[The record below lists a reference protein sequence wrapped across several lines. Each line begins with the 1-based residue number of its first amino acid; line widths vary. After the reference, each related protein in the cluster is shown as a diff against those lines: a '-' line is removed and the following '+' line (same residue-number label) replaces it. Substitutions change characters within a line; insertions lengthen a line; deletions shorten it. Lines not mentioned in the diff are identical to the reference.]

1 MKKQQLIGLLGL
13 LMMSMVGL
21 IIGVVADDGDEP
33 VTNTTEIEAVIE
45 EPVEVE
51 EIQEEIVEE
60 AVIEEP
66 EEEVEQVVEEPTE
79 PEVVEEEETST
90 FDPDELQYYLT
101 TTLSDAEYQ
110 AYFDEI
116 IVDKETLTIREIEF
130 DAHIMFV
137 NQSEKYKTRCEL
149 MLASGDYN
157 EDGSFSGPYIKT
169 RDIAYIDLEG
179 AHEGSNV
186 RVRATIDGYDMDGG
200 YLKITIRDITL
211 R

>member
-13 LMMSMVGL
+13 LMMSFVGL
-21 IIGVVADDGDEP
+21 FIGVVADDGDEP
-33 VTNTTEIEAVIE
+33 VTNTTEIETVIE
-45 EPVEVE
+45 EPVEAE
-51 EIQEEIVEE
+51 EIQEEIIEE
-60 AVIEEP
+60 AEIEEP
-66 EEEVEQVVEEPTE
+66 EEEVEQVVEEQ
-79 PEVVEEEETST
+79 VDM
-90 FDPDELQYYLT
+90 FDYDALEYYLT
-101 TTLSDAEYQ
+101 TNLTDSEYQ

-116 IVDKETLTIREIEF
+116 AVDDKTLTVREIEF

-157 EDGSFSGPYIKT
+157 EDGSFTGPYIKT

>member
-13 LMMSMVGL
+13 LMMSFVGL
-21 IIGVVADDGDEP
+21 TIACVADDEEP
-33 VTNTTEIEAVIE
+33 VTNKTEIETVIE

-66 EEEVEQVVEEPTE
+66 EEEVEQVVEEQ
-79 PEVVEEEETST
+79 VDM
-90 FDPDELQYYLT
+90 FDYDALEYYLT
-101 TTLSDAEYQ
+101 TNLTDSEYQ

-116 IVDKETLTIREIEF
+116 AIDDKTLTVREIEF

>member
-13 LMMSMVGL
+13 LMMSFVGL
-21 IIGVVADDGDEP
+21 FIASVAEDDEP
-33 VTNTTEIEAVIE
+33 VTNKTEIETVIE

-51 EIQEEIVEE
+51 EIQKDIVEE
-60 AVIEEP
+60 AAIEEP
-66 EEEVEQVVEEPTE
+66 EEEVEVVEEQ
-79 PEVVEEEETST
+79 VDM
-90 FDPDELQYYLT
+90 FDYDALEYYLT
-101 TTLSDAEYQ
+101 TNLTDSEYKT
-110 AYFDEI
+110 YFESI
-116 IVDKETLTIREIEF
+116 EWVDGTSELREIEF

>member
-13 LMMSMVGL
+13 LMMSFVGL
-21 IIGVVADDGDEP
+21 FIASVADDEEP
-33 VTNTTEIEAVIE
+33 VTNKTEIETVIE

-51 EIQEEIVEE
+51 EIQEDIIEE

-66 EEEVEQVVEEPTE
+66 EEEVEQVIEEQ
-79 PEVVEEEETST
+79 VDM
-90 FDPDELQYYLT
+90 FDYDALEYYLT
-101 TTLSDAEYQ
+101 TNLTDSEYQ

-116 IVDKETLTIREIEF
+116 AVDDKTLTVREIEF

>member
-13 LMMSMVGL
+13 LMMSFVGL
-21 IIGVVADDGDEP
+21 FITSVADDEEP
-33 VTNTTEIEAVIE
+33 VTNKTEIETVIE

-66 EEEVEQVVEEPTE
+66 EEEVEQVVEEQ
-79 PEVVEEEETST
+79 VDM
-90 FDPDELQYYLT
+90 FDYDALEYYLT
-101 TTLSDAEYQ
+101 TNLTDSEYQ

-116 IVDKETLTIREIEF
+116 AVDDKTLTVREIEF

-137 NQSEKYKTRCEL
+137 NQSEKYKTRCKL

-157 EDGSFSGPYIKT
+157 EDGSFTGPYIKT

-200 YLKITIRDITL
+200 YLKITIRDISV

>member
-13 LMMSMVGL
+13 LMMSFVGL
-21 IIGVVADDGDEP
+21 FISSVADDEEP
-33 VTNTTEIEAVIE
+33 VTNKTEIETVIE
-45 EPVEVE
+45 EPVGVE

-66 EEEVEQVVEEPTE
+66 EEEVEQVVEEQ
-79 PEVVEEEETST
+79 VDM
-90 FDPDELQYYLT
+90 FDYDALEYYLT
-101 TTLSDAEYQ
+101 TNLTDSEYQ

-116 IVDKETLTIREIEF
+116 AIDDKTLTVREIEF

>member
-13 LMMSMVGL
+13 LMMSFVGL
-21 IIGVVADDGDEP
+21 TIACVADDGDEP
-33 VTNTTEIEAVIE
+33 VTNKTEIETVIE
-45 EPVEVE
+45 EPVKVE

-60 AVIEEP
+60 EVIEEP
-66 EEEVEQVVEEPTE
+66 EEEVEQVVEEQ
-79 PEVVEEEETST
+79 VDM
-90 FDPDELQYYLT
+90 FDYDALEYYLT
-101 TTLSDAEYQ
+101 TNLTDSEYQ

-116 IVDKETLTIREIEF
+116 AVDDKTLTVREIEF

-157 EDGSFSGPYIKT
+157 EDGSFTGPYIKT

>member
-13 LMMSMVGL
+13 LMMSFVGL
-21 IIGVVADDGDEP
+21 FIASVADDEEP
-33 VTNTTEIEAVIE
+33 VTNKTEIETVIE

-66 EEEVEQVVEEPTE
+66 EEEVEQVVEEQ
-79 PEVVEEEETST
+79 VDM
-90 FDPDELQYYLT
+90 FDYDALEYYLT
-101 TTLSDAEYQ
+101 TNLTDSEYQ

-116 IVDKETLTIREIEF
+116 AIDDKTLTVREIEF

>member
-13 LMMSMVGL
+13 LMMSFVGL
-21 IIGVVADDGDEP
+21 FIASVADDEEP
-33 VTNTTEIEAVIE
+33 VTNKTEIETVIE
-45 EPVEVE
+45 EPVGVE

-66 EEEVEQVVEEPTE
+66 EEEVEQVVEEQ
-79 PEVVEEEETST
+79 VDM
-90 FDPDELQYYLT
+90 FDYDALEYYLT
-101 TTLSDAEYQ
+101 TNLTDSEYQ

-116 IVDKETLTIREIEF
+116 AIDDKTLTVREIEF

-157 EDGSFSGPYIKT
+157 EDGSFTGPYIKT

>member
-13 LMMSMVGL
+13 LMMSFVGL
-21 IIGVVADDGDEP
+21 FIASVAEDDEP
-33 VTNTTEIEAVIE
+33 VTNKTEIETVIE

-51 EIQEEIVEE
+51 EIQEDVVEE

-66 EEEVEQVVEEPTE
+66 EEEVEQVVEEQ
-79 PEVVEEEETST
+79 VDM
-90 FDPDELQYYLT
+90 FDYDALEYYLT
-101 TTLSDAEYQ
+101 TNLTDSEYQ

-116 IVDKETLTIREIEF
+116 AVDDKTLTVREIEF

-169 RDIAYIDLEG
+169 RDIAYIDLDG

-186 RVRATIDGYDMDGG
+186 KVRATINGYDMDGG

>member
-13 LMMSMVGL
+13 LMMSFVGL
-21 IIGVVADDGDEP
+21 FIASVAEDDEP
-33 VTNTTEIEAVIE
+33 VMNKTEIETVIE

-66 EEEVEQVVEEPTE
+66 EEEVEQVVEEQ
-79 PEVVEEEETST
+79 VDM
-90 FDPDELQYYLT
+90 FDYDALEYYLT
-101 TTLSDAEYQ
+101 TNLTDSEYQ

-116 IVDKETLTIREIEF
+116 AVDDKTLTVREIEF

-169 RDIAYIDLEG
+169 RDIAYIDLDG

>member
-13 LMMSMVGL
+13 LMMSFVGL
-21 IIGVVADDGDEP
+21 FIASVADDEEP
-33 VTNTTEIEAVIE
+33 VTNKTEIETVIE
-45 EPVEVE
+45 EPVGVE

-66 EEEVEQVVEEPTE
+66 EEEVEQVVEEQ
-79 PEVVEEEETST
+79 VDM
-90 FDPDELQYYLT
+90 FDYDALEYYLT
-101 TTLSDAEYQ
+101 TNLTDSEYQ

-116 IVDKETLTIREIEF
+116 AVDDKTLTVREIEF

>member
-13 LMMSMVGL
+13 LMMSFVGL
-21 IIGVVADDGDEP
+21 TIACVADDEEP
-33 VTNTTEIEAVIE
+33 VTNKTEIETVIE

-66 EEEVEQVVEEPTE
+66 EEEVEQVVEEQ
-79 PEVVEEEETST
+79 VDM
-90 FDPDELQYYLT
+90 FDYDALEYYLT
-101 TTLSDAEYQ
+101 TNLTDSEYK

-116 IVDKETLTIREIEF
+116 SMDEKTLTMREIEF

-169 RDIAYIDLEG
+169 RDIAYIDLDG

>member
-13 LMMSMVGL
+13 IMMSFVGL
-21 IIGVVADDGDEP
+21 FIASVAEDDEP
-33 VTNTTEIEAVIE
+33 VMNKTEIETVIE

-66 EEEVEQVVEEPTE
+66 EEEVEQVIEEQ
-79 PEVVEEEETST
+79 VDM
-90 FDPDELQYYLT
+90 FDYDALEYYLT
-101 TTLSDAEYQ
+101 TNLTDSEYQ

-116 IVDKETLTIREIEF
+116 AVDDKTLTVREIEF

>member
-13 LMMSMVGL
+13 LMMSFVGL
-21 IIGVVADDGDEP
+21 TIACVADDDEP
-33 VTNTTEIEAVIE
+33 VTNTTEIETVIE

-66 EEEVEQVVEEPTE
+66 EEEVEQVVEEQ
-79 PEVVEEEETST
+79 VDM
-90 FDPDELQYYLT
+90 FDYDALEYYLT
-101 TTLSDAEYQ
+101 TNLTDSEYQ

-116 IVDKETLTIREIEF
+116 AIDDKTLTVREIEF

-157 EDGSFSGPYIKT
+157 EDGSFTGPYIKT
-169 RDIAYIDLEG
+169 RDIAYIDLDG

>member
-13 LMMSMVGL
+13 LMMSFVGL
-21 IIGVVADDGDEP
+21 FIASVAEDDEP
-33 VTNTTEIEAVIE
+33 VTNKTEIETVIE

-51 EIQEEIVEE
+51 EIQEEIIEE

-66 EEEVEQVVEEPTE
+66 EKEVEQVVEEQ
-79 PEVVEEEETST
+79 VDM
-90 FDPDELQYYLT
+90 FDYDALEYYLT
-101 TTLSDAEYQ
+101 TNLTDSEYQ

-116 IVDKETLTIREIEF
+116 AVDDKTLTVREIEF

>member
-13 LMMSMVGL
+13 LMMSFVGL
-21 IIGVVADDGDEP
+21 FIASVAEDDEP
-33 VTNTTEIEAVIE
+33 VTNKTEIETVIE

-51 EIQEEIVEE
+51 EIQEDIVEE
-60 AVIEEP
+60 AEIEEP
-66 EEEVEQVVEEPTE
+66 EEEVEQVVEEQ
-79 PEVVEEEETST
+79 VDM
-90 FDPDELQYYLT
+90 FDYDALEYYLT
-101 TTLSDAEYQ
+101 TNLTDSEYQ

-116 IVDKETLTIREIEF
+116 AIDDKTLTVREIEF

-169 RDIAYIDLEG
+169 RDIAYIDLDG

-200 YLKITIRDITL
+200 YLKITIRDISL

>member
-13 LMMSMVGL
+13 LMMSFVGL
-21 IIGVVADDGDEP
+21 FIASVADDEEP
-33 VTNTTEIEAVIE
+33 VTNKTEIETVIE
-45 EPVEVE
+45 EPVGVE

-66 EEEVEQVVEEPTE
+66 EEEVEQVVEEQ
-79 PEVVEEEETST
+79 VDM
-90 FDPDELQYYLT
+90 FDYDALEYYLT
-101 TTLSDAEYQ
+101 TNLTDSEYQ

-116 IVDKETLTIREIEF
+116 AVDDKTLTVREIEF

-157 EDGSFSGPYIKT
+157 EDGSFTGPYIKT

>member
-13 LMMSMVGL
+13 LMMSFVGL
-21 IIGVVADDGDEP
+21 FIASVAEDDEP
-33 VTNTTEIEAVIE
+33 VMNKTEIETVIE

-66 EEEVEQVVEEPTE
+66 EEEVEQVVEEQ
-79 PEVVEEEETST
+79 VDM
-90 FDPDELQYYLT
+90 FDYDALEYYLT
-101 TTLSDAEYQ
+101 TNLTDSEYQ

-116 IVDKETLTIREIEF
+116 AVDDKTSTVREIEF

>member
-13 LMMSMVGL
+13 LMMSFVGL
-21 IIGVVADDGDEP
+21 FIASVADDEEP
-33 VTNTTEIEAVIE
+33 VTNKTEIETVIE

-66 EEEVEQVVEEPTE
+66 EEEVEQVVEEQ
-79 PEVVEEEETST
+79 VDM
-90 FDPDELQYYLT
+90 FDYDALEYYLT
-101 TTLSDAEYQ
+101 TNLTDSEYQ

-116 IVDKETLTIREIEF
+116 AVDDKTSTVREIEF

>member
-13 LMMSMVGL
+13 LMMSFVGL
-21 IIGVVADDGDEP
+21 FIASVADDEEP
-33 VTNTTEIEAVIE
+33 VTNKTEIETAIE
-45 EPVEVE
+45 EPVGVE

-66 EEEVEQVVEEPTE
+66 EEEVEQVVEEQ
-79 PEVVEEEETST
+79 VDM
-90 FDPDELQYYLT
+90 FDYDALEYYLT
-101 TTLSDAEYQ
+101 TNLTDSEYQ

-116 IVDKETLTIREIEF
+116 AIDDKTLTVREIEF

-149 MLASGDYN
+149 MLASGDYS
-157 EDGSFSGPYIKT
+157 EDGSFTGPYIKT

>member
-13 LMMSMVGL
+13 LMMSFVGL
-21 IIGVVADDGDEP
+21 FIASVADDEEP
-33 VTNTTEIEAVIE
+33 VTNKTEIETVIE

-51 EIQEEIVEE
+51 EIQKDIVEE
-60 AVIEEP
+60 EVIEEP
-66 EEEVEQVVEEPTE
+66 VEEVEQVVEEQ
-79 PEVVEEEETST
+79 VDM
-90 FDPDELQYYLT
+90 FDYDALEYYLT
-101 TTLSDAEYQ
+101 TNLTDSEYQ

-116 IVDKETLTIREIEF
+116 AVDDKTLTVREIEF

-157 EDGSFSGPYIKT
+157 EDGSFTGPYIKT
-169 RDIAYIDLEG
+169 RDIAYIDLDG

>member
-13 LMMSMVGL
+13 LMMSFVGL
-21 IIGVVADDGDEP
+21 FIASVADDEEP
-33 VTNTTEIEAVIE
+33 VTNKTEIETVIE

-66 EEEVEQVVEEPTE
+66 EEEVEQVVEEQ
-79 PEVVEEEETST
+79 VDM
-90 FDPDELQYYLT
+90 FDYDALEYYLT
-101 TTLSDAEYQ
+101 TNLTDSEYQ

-116 IVDKETLTIREIEF
+116 AIDDKTLTVREIEF

-200 YLKITIRDITL
+200 
-211 R
+211 

>member
-13 LMMSMVGL
+13 LMMSFVGL
-21 IIGVVADDGDEP
+21 TIACVADDDEP
-33 VTNTTEIEAVIE
+33 VTNKTEIETVIE

-66 EEEVEQVVEEPTE
+66 EEEVEQVVEEQ
-79 PEVVEEEETST
+79 VDM
-90 FDPDELQYYLT
+90 FDYDALEYYLT
-101 TTLSDAEYQ
+101 TNLTDSEYQ

-116 IVDKETLTIREIEF
+116 AVDDKTLTVREIEF

-157 EDGSFSGPYIKT
+157 EDGSFTGPYIKT

-200 YLKITIRDITL
+200 YLKITIRDISV

>member
-13 LMMSMVGL
+13 LMMSFVGL
-21 IIGVVADDGDEP
+21 FIASVADDEEP
-33 VTNTTEIEAVIE
+33 VTNKTEIETVIE
-45 EPVEVE
+45 EPVKVE
-51 EIQEEIVEE
+51 EIQEEIIEE
-60 AVIEEP
+60 AAIEEP
-66 EEEVEQVVEEPTE
+66 EEEVEQVVEEQ
-79 PEVVEEEETST
+79 VDM
-90 FDPDELQYYLT
+90 FDYDALEYYLT
-101 TTLSDAEYQ
+101 TNLTDSEYQ

-116 IVDKETLTIREIEF
+116 AVDDKTLTVREIEF

>member
-21 IIGVVADDGDEP
+21 IIGVVADDEEP
-33 VTNTTEIEAVIE
+33 VTNKTEIETVIE

-66 EEEVEQVVEEPTE
+66 EEEVEQVVEEQ
-79 PEVVEEEETST
+79 VDM
-90 FDPDELQYYLT
+90 FDYDALEYYLT
-101 TTLSDAEYQ
+101 TNLTDSEYQ

-116 IVDKETLTIREIEF
+116 AVDDKTLTVREIEF

>member
-13 LMMSMVGL
+13 LMMSFVGL
-21 IIGVVADDGDEP
+21 TIACVADDEEP
-33 VTNTTEIEAVIE
+33 VTNKTEIETVIE

-60 AVIEEP
+60 EEVIEEP
-66 EEEVEQVVEEPTE
+66 VEEVEQVVEEQ
-79 PEVVEEEETST
+79 VDM
-90 FDPDELQYYLT
+90 FDYDALEYYLT
-101 TTLSDAEYQ
+101 TNLTDSEYQ

-116 IVDKETLTIREIEF
+116 AVDDKTLTVREIEF

-157 EDGSFSGPYIKT
+157 EDGSFTGPYIKT
-169 RDIAYIDLEG
+169 RDIAYIDLDG

>member
-13 LMMSMVGL
+13 LMMSFVGL
-21 IIGVVADDGDEP
+21 TIACVADDEEP
-33 VTNTTEIEAVIE
+33 VTNKTEIETVIE

-51 EIQEEIVEE
+51 EIQKDIVEE

-66 EEEVEQVVEEPTE
+66 EEEVEQVVEEQ
-79 PEVVEEEETST
+79 VDM
-90 FDPDELQYYLT
+90 FDYDALEYYLT
-101 TTLSDAEYQ
+101 TNLTDSEYQ

-116 IVDKETLTIREIEF
+116 AIDDKTLTVREIEF

-157 EDGSFSGPYIKT
+157 EDGSFTGPYIKT
-169 RDIAYIDLEG
+169 RDIAYIDLDG

>member
-13 LMMSMVGL
+13 LMMSFVGL
-21 IIGVVADDGDEP
+21 FIASVADDEEP
-33 VTNTTEIEAVIE
+33 VTNKTEIETVIE

-66 EEEVEQVVEEPTE
+66 EEEVEQVVEEQ
-79 PEVVEEEETST
+79 VDM
-90 FDPDELQYYLT
+90 FDYDALEYYLT
-101 TTLSDAEYQ
+101 TNLTDSEYQ

-116 IVDKETLTIREIEF
+116 AVDDKTLTVREIEF

-157 EDGSFSGPYIKT
+157 EDGSFTGPYIKT

-200 YLKITIRDITL
+200 YLKITVRDITL

>member
-13 LMMSMVGL
+13 LMMSFVGL
-21 IIGVVADDGDEP
+21 FIASVADDEEP
-33 VTNTTEIEAVIE
+33 VTNKTEIETVIE
-45 EPVEVE
+45 EPVGVE
-51 EIQEEIVEE
+51 EIQEDIVEE

-66 EEEVEQVVEEPTE
+66 EEEVEQVVEEQ
-79 PEVVEEEETST
+79 VDM
-90 FDPDELQYYLT
+90 FDYDALEYYLT
-101 TTLSDAEYQ
+101 TNLTDSEYQ

-116 IVDKETLTIREIEF
+116 AIDDKTLTVREIEF

-157 EDGSFSGPYIKT
+157 EDGSFSGLYIKT

>member
-13 LMMSMVGL
+13 LMMSFVGL
-21 IIGVVADDGDEP
+21 FIASVAEDDEP
-33 VTNTTEIEAVIE
+33 VMNTTEIETVIE

-66 EEEVEQVVEEPTE
+66 EEEVEQVVEEQ
-79 PEVVEEEETST
+79 VDM
-90 FDPDELQYYLT
+90 FDYDALEYYLT
-101 TTLSDAEYQ
+101 TNLTDSEYQ

-116 IVDKETLTIREIEF
+116 AVDDKTLTVREIEF

-157 EDGSFSGPYIKT
+157 EDGSFTGPYIKT
-169 RDIAYIDLEG
+169 RDIAYIDLDG

>member
-13 LMMSMVGL
+13 LMMSFVGL
-21 IIGVVADDGDEP
+21 TIACVADDEEP
-33 VTNTTEIEAVIE
+33 VTNKTEIETVIE

-51 EIQEEIVEE
+51 EIQKDIVEE

-66 EEEVEQVVEEPTE
+66 EEEVEQVVEEQ
-79 PEVVEEEETST
+79 VDM
-90 FDPDELQYYLT
+90 FDYDALEYYLT
-101 TTLSDAEYQ
+101 TNLTDSEYQ

-116 IVDKETLTIREIEF
+116 AVDDKTLTVREIEF

>member
-13 LMMSMVGL
+13 LMMSFVGL
-21 IIGVVADDGDEP
+21 FIASVADDEEP
-33 VTNTTEIEAVIE
+33 VTNKTEIETVIE

-51 EIQEEIVEE
+51 EIQKDIVEE

-66 EEEVEQVVEEPTE
+66 EEEVEQVVEEQ
-79 PEVVEEEETST
+79 VDM
-90 FDPDELQYYLT
+90 FDYDALEYYLT
-101 TTLSDAEYQ
+101 TNLTDSEYQ

-116 IVDKETLTIREIEF
+116 AIDDKTLTVREIEF

-169 RDIAYIDLEG
+169 RDIAYNELEG

-200 YLKITIRDITL
+200 YLKITIKDITL

>member
-13 LMMSMVGL
+13 LMMSFVGL
-21 IIGVVADDGDEP
+21 TIACVADDEEP
-33 VTNTTEIEAVIE
+33 VTNKTEIETVIE

-51 EIQEEIVEE
+51 EIQKDIVEE
-60 AVIEEP
+60 EVIEEP
-66 EEEVEQVVEEPTE
+66 VEEAEQVVEEQ
-79 PEVVEEEETST
+79 VDM
-90 FDPDELQYYLT
+90 FDYDALEYYLT
-101 TTLSDAEYQ
+101 TNLTDSEYQ

-116 IVDKETLTIREIEF
+116 AVDDKTLTVREIEF

-157 EDGSFSGPYIKT
+157 EDGSFTGPYIKT

>member
-13 LMMSMVGL
+13 LMMSFVGL
-21 IIGVVADDGDEP
+21 FIASVADDEEP
-33 VTNTTEIEAVIE
+33 VTNKTEIETVIE
-45 EPVEVE
+45 EPVKVE

-66 EEEVEQVVEEPTE
+66 EEEVEQVVEEQ
-79 PEVVEEEETST
+79 VDM
-90 FDPDELQYYLT
+90 FDYDALEYYLT
-101 TTLSDAEYQ
+101 TNLTDSEYQ

-116 IVDKETLTIREIEF
+116 AIDDKTLTVREIEF

-157 EDGSFSGPYIKT
+157 EDGSFTGPYIKT

-200 YLKITIRDITL
+200 YLKITIKNITL

>member
-13 LMMSMVGL
+13 LMMSFVGL
-21 IIGVVADDGDEP
+21 TIACVADDEEP
-33 VTNTTEIEAVIE
+33 VTNKTEIETVIE

-51 EIQEEIVEE
+51 EIQEDIVEE
-60 AVIEEP
+60 AEIEEP
-66 EEEVEQVVEEPTE
+66 EEEVEQVVEEQ
-79 PEVVEEEETST
+79 VDM
-90 FDPDELQYYLT
+90 FDYDALEYYLT
-101 TTLSDAEYQ
+101 TNLTDSEYQ

-116 IVDKETLTIREIEF
+116 AVDDKTLTVREIEF

-157 EDGSFSGPYIKT
+157 EDGSFTGPYIKT
-169 RDIAYIDLEG
+169 RDIAYIDLDG

-186 RVRATIDGYDMDGG
+186 RVIATIDGYDMDGG

>member
-13 LMMSMVGL
+13 LMMSFVGL
-21 IIGVVADDGDEP
+21 FIASVADDEEP
-33 VTNTTEIEAVIE
+33 VTNKTEIETVIE

-51 EIQEEIVEE
+51 EIQKDIVEE
-60 AVIEEP
+60 EVIEEP
-66 EEEVEQVVEEPTE
+66 EEEVEQVVEEQ
-79 PEVVEEEETST
+79 VDM
-90 FDPDELQYYLT
+90 FDYDALEYYLT
-101 TTLSDAEYQ
+101 TNLTDSEYQ

-116 IVDKETLTIREIEF
+116 AIDDKTLTVREIEF

-157 EDGSFSGPYIKT
+157 EDGSFTGPYIKT

-200 YLKITIRDITL
+200 YLKITIKDITL

>member
-13 LMMSMVGL
+13 LMMSFVGL
-21 IIGVVADDGDEP
+21 FIASVAEDDEP
-33 VTNTTEIEAVIE
+33 VMNKTEIETVIE

-66 EEEVEQVVEEPTE
+66 EEEVEQAIEEQ
-79 PEVVEEEETST
+79 VDM
-90 FDPDELQYYLT
+90 FDYDALEYYLT
-101 TTLSDAEYQ
+101 TNLTDSEYQ

-116 IVDKETLTIREIEF
+116 AVDDKTLTVREIEF
-130 DAHIMFV
+130 DAHIILV
-137 NQSEKYKTRCEL
+137 TPSEKYDTRCEL

>member
-13 LMMSMVGL
+13 IMMSFVGL
-21 IIGVVADDGDEP
+21 TIACVADDEEP
-33 VTNTTEIEAVIE
+33 VTNKTEIETVIE

-66 EEEVEQVVEEPTE
+66 EEEVEQVVEEQ
-79 PEVVEEEETST
+79 VDM
-90 FDPDELQYYLT
+90 FDYDALEYYLT
-101 TTLSDAEYQ
+101 TNLTDSEYQ

-116 IVDKETLTIREIEF
+116 AVDDKTLTVREIEF

-169 RDIAYIDLEG
+169 RDIAYIDLDG